1 MVARWLPLLTLV
13 VRAVWL
19 VLVPPQPLEAV
30 DARGYDLLAHNL
42 LGGVGLSL
50 RRLPPFCPTMLRT
63 PGYPLF
69 LAAAYRLLGGVRGAL
84 LLQMLLEVLTAALVI
99 RLGREVADRRVGQA
113 AGLLYALNGTS
124 WRYTGDLYAEILLL
138 PVLSF
143 ALLATVRFSSP
154 RGLRALP
161 SSTPLSATPCPA
173 LPVQALAVGVGW
185 GAALLVKP
193 NLLYLAAVLLPA
205 AALLRRRRGGRRWAL
220 PLVVAGLILLPWVVR
235 NGVRL
240 GRWRLSDAFLVNR
253 ARVSAVA
260 TLAELR
266 HLEVEP
272 WTPTWEALYAELVA
286 ETARAEGWDSPRVE
300 VRDCREAL
308 RREEAVAA
316 RADRLLRAHPWAALM
331 AHLRGV
337 GRSLLDPGHRFWYAV
352 LTGSPWETTGVVP
365 NIWRRMGWSL
375 ERGAV
380 GDALLAF
387 WRERVLRP
395 PWGAFLL
402 WWGLVVMRVALW
414 RWGVRGFLRLRGRGG
429 GLLAATVLY
438 HLLLPGPIAYER
450 FTLPAIPAI
459 VVLVAAGIQAV
470 KPAQAPPVPAPEC
483 AATPPPVP
491 SPR

>member
-1 MVARWLPLLTLV
+1 MVARLLPLLTLA
-13 VRAVWL
+13 VRAAWL
-19 VLVPPQPLEAV
+19 ALVPPQPLAAV

-42 LGGVGLSL
+42 LAGAGLSL
-50 RRLPPFCPTMLRT
+50 RRTPPFCPTMLRT

-69 LAAAYRLLGGVRGAL
+69 LAAAYRLLGGVRGAI
-84 LLQMLLEVLTAALVI
+84 LLQMLLEVLTTALVI
-99 RLGREVADRRVGQA
+99 RLGREVADRRTGRM

-143 ALLATVRFSSP
+143 ALLATVRWLR
-154 RGLRALP
+154 RGGRVEAA
-161 SSTPLSATPCPA
+161 ATGA
-173 LPVQALAVGVGW
+173 GW

-193 NLLYLAAVLLPA
+193 NLLYLAAVLLPTV
-205 AALLRRRRGGRRWAL
+205 ALLRRRRGGRRWGL

-266 HLEVEP
+266 HIPVEP

-286 ETARAEGWDSPRVE
+286 ETARAEGWDSPTVE
-300 VRDCREAL
+300 VHDCRETL

-316 RADRLLRAHPWAALM
+316 RADRLLRAHPWAALR

-365 NIWRRMGWSL
+365 DIWRRMGWSL

-414 RWGVRGFLRLRGRGG
+414 RWGVRGLLRLRGRGG

-450 FTLPAIPAI
+450 FTLPAIPALVI
-459 VVLVAAGIQAV
+459 LVAAGMQVV
-470 KPAQAPPVPAPEC
+470 KPAPAPPAPAPEC
-483 AATPPPVP
+483 AAPPPPAP

>member
-1 MVARWLPLLTLV
+1 MVAHLLPLLTLA
-13 VRAVWL
+13 VRALWL
-19 VLVPPQPLEAV
+19 TLVPPQPLEAV
-30 DARGYDLLAHNL
+30 DARGYDLLARNL
-42 LGGVGLSL
+42 LAGVGLSL
-50 RRLPPFCPTMLRT
+50 RRSPPFCPTMLRM
-63 PGYPLF
+63 PGYPCF
-69 LAAAYRLLGGVRGAL
+69 LAASYRLLGGVEGAV
-84 LLQMLLEVLTAALVI
+84 LLQMLLEVLTTALVI
-99 RLGREVADRRVGQA
+99 RLGREVADLRVGRW

-143 ALLATVRFSSP
+143 ALVVTVRW
-154 RGLRALP
+154 LRDGGGRA
-161 SSTPLSATPCPA
+161 
-173 LPVQALAVGVGW
+173 GVAMGIGW

-193 NLLYLAAVLLPA
+193 NLFYLMVVILAA
-205 AALLRRRRGGRRWAL
+205 AALDRHRRGRGGWAL
-220 PLVVAGLILLPWVVR
+220 PIVTASVVLSPWVVR
-235 NGVRL
+235 NGVLL

-266 HLEVEP
+266 HLDVEP

-286 ETARAEGWDSPRVE
+286 ETAQAEGWSEPRVE
-300 VRDCREAL
+300 VRDCEVRL

-316 RADRLLRAHPWAALM
+316 QADRLLRLHPWAALK

-337 GRSLLDPGHRFWYAV
+337 LHSLLNPGHCFWYEV
-352 LTGSPWETTGVVP
+352 ITGSPWEQSGVVP
-365 NIWRRMGWSL
+365 DIWRRMAWSL

-387 WRERVLRP
+387 WRERVVRM
-395 PWGAFLL
+395 PWGAALL
-402 WWGLVVMRVALW
+402 WWGLVWMRVSLW
-414 RWGVRGFLRLRGRGG
+414 RWGVRGLRRLRGREGG
-429 GLLAATVLY
+429 VLAMVVLY

-459 VVLVAAGIQAV
+459 VVLVAAGFLDL
-470 KPAQAPPVPAPEC
+470 KPAPAPPTPAPEC
-483 AATPPPVP
+483 AAPPPLSP

>member
-1 MVARWLPLLTLV
+1 MVARLLLLLTPV

-19 VLVPPQPLEAV
+19 TLVPPQPLEAV

-42 LGGVGLSL
+42 LGGVGFSL

-69 LAAAYRLLGGVRGAL
+69 LAAAYRLLGGVRGAI
-84 LLQMLLEVLTAALVI
+84 LLQMLLEVLTTALVI
-99 RLGREVADRRVGQA
+99 RLGREVADRRVGRV

-143 ALLATVRFSSP
+143 ALLATVRFLSSGP
-154 RGLRALP
+154 RPPGKGRRKAEMAHRVQGLAMG
-161 SSTPLSATPCPA
+161 A
-173 LPVQALAVGVGW
+173 GW
-185 GAALLVKP
+185 GAALLIKP
-193 NLLYLAAVLLPA
+193 NLLYLAVVILPTV
-205 AALLRRRRGGRRWAL
+205 ALLHRRRGGRHWAL
-220 PLVVAGLILLPWVVR
+220 PLLGAGLLLLPWLVR
-235 NGVRL
+235 NGVRV

-260 TLAELR
+260 TMAELR
-266 HLEVEP
+266 HLEAEP

-286 ETARAEGWDSPRVE
+286 ETAQAEGWDSPTVE
-300 VRDCREAL
+300 VRDCQEAL

-316 RADRLLRAHPWAALM
+316 RADRLLRAHPWVALR

-337 GRSLLDPGHRFWYAV
+337 GRSLLDPGHRFWYAL
-352 LTGSPWETTGVVP
+352 LTGSPWEATGVVP
-365 NIWRRMGWSL
+365 DIWRRMGWSL

-414 RWGVRGFLRLRGRGG
+414 RWGIRGLFRLWGRGG

-459 VVLVAAGIQAV
+459 VVLVAAGMVAV
-470 KPAQAPPVPAPEC
+470 KPAPAPPVPAPEC